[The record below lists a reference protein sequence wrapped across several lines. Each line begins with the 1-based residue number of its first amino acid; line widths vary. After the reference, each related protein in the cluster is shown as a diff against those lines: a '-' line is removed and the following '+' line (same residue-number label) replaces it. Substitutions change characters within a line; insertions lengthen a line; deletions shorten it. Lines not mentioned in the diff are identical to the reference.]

1 MAHGEPEPKKVKR
14 SVVSEHVYSAKLQ
27 QLFSHH
33 WHNRIDIEEGN
44 LEVLSKPFRV
54 CRILN
59 FLKDEDFMDDIKNEL
74 LDVKSRRNSIDL
86 YQFEQSN
93 DLANVDSKS
102 LKLLYETFQTDMT
115 AWMETN
121 TRITLNK
128 TISMSSSCYSD
139 TDYLLCHDDNMG
151 DRRIAFVLYLSKD
164 WTVKDGGALDLF
176 DTDEHGQ
183 PRNVVKSLVPEYN
196 SLVFFEVEDNS
207 YHQVAEVVSP
217 VKSRWTINGW
227 FHGPLITSSRPAR
240 PEIEVK
246 YIEPVNARIELDSWI
261 TKCYLVPGIIREIH
275 EDLERESFS
284 FLANFFKTEL
294 YEKLAT
300 DLTSESIVWEK
311 LGPADIRNYEV
322 AREETLPELL
332 RVFYNMFKSTSMLQL
347 LKDYTE
353 LDLLPGKGSSSPK
366 LTIELQR
373 WSQGCYT
380 LICDKSVTNE
390 TDPSENAH
398 ANQSNSE
405 EKCNREDSRA
415 NEPEEPRKRNSANR
429 GTSSSQKDEE
439 DGNEEEILRRILK
452 GKSPKSRKRNFSP
465 QSPPCKP
472 EDATFPRKIRS
483 LDSDDSD
490 VSDIGDYL
498 SDPLDCSGECS
509 DVEDADEQNASE
521 PGSLD
526 VILQFHTDRAPGED
540 TIDYVDPKEQEGA
553 LIHVP
558 AKDNHLCLVYKTLST
573 CRLHN
578 YVNHYCGGYFY
589 NLVCTYFE

>member
-1 MAHGEPEPKKVKR
+1 MAQGEPEPKKLKKCI
-14 SVVSEHVYSAKLQ
+14 VSDHVYTAKFQ
-27 QLFSHH
+27 RFFAHH
-33 WHNRIDIEEGN
+33 WHNRIDVEEGN
-44 LEVLSKPFRV
+44 LQVLSKPFRV
-54 CRILN
+54 CRISN
-59 FLKDEDFMDDIKNEL
+59 FLRDEDFMDDVKNEL

-93 DLANVDSKS
+93 DLANVDGKS
-102 LKLLYETFQTDMT
+102 LKLLYETFRTDL
-115 AWMETN
+115 ALWMEKN
-121 TRITLNK
+121 TEITLNK
-128 TISMSSSCYSD
+128 NISMSSSCYSD

-164 WTVKDGGALDLF
+164 WTAEDGGALDLF

-183 PRNVVKSLVPEYN
+183 PRNVVKSLVPQYN

-227 FHGPLITSSRPAR
+227 FHGPLITSSRPPR
-240 PEIEVK
+240 PEIEIK
-246 YIEPVNARIELDSWI
+246 YVEPINARVELDSWI
-261 TKCYLVPGIIREIH
+261 TKCYLVPSIIKEIH
-275 EDLERESFS
+275 QDIERESFS
-284 FLANFFKTEL
+284 FLSNFFKKEL
-294 YEKLAT
+294 YETLSME
-300 DLTSESIVWEK
+300 LTSETIVWEK
-311 LGPADIRNYEV
+311 VGPADIRNYEV

-332 RVFYNMFKSTSMLQL
+332 KAFYNMFKSVSMLQL

-353 LDLLPGKGSSSPK
+353 LDLVPGKGNANPK

-390 TDPSENAH
+390 TDASENSNAN
-398 ANQSNSE
+398 ANQGE
-405 EKCNREDSRA
+405 ERCDGEDARTT
-415 NEPEEPRKRNSANR
+415 EVEESRKRNASNHGASA
-429 GTSSSQKDEE
+429 GQKEDE

-452 GKSPKSRKRNFSP
+452 GKSPKSRKKNSP
-465 QSPPCKP
+465 QSPPCRP
-472 EDATFPRKIRS
+472 EDTSPRKIRS
-483 LDSDDSD
+483 LDTDDSD

-509 DVEDADEQNASE
+509 DDEAADEPNTSE

-526 VILQFHTDRAPGED
+526 VILQFHTDRSPDEE
-540 TIDYVDPKEQEGA
+540 TIDYVEPKEQEGA

-573 CRLHN
+573 CRLHK
-578 YVNHYCGGYFY
+578 YVNHYCEGYFY
-589 NLVCTYFE
+589 NLIGTYFE